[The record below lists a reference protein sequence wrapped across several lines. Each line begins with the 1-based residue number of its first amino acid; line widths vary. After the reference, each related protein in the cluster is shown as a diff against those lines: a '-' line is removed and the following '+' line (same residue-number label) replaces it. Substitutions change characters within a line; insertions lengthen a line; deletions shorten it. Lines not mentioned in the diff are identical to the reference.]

1 MEYKGFF
8 DICYSRFV
16 YLLRKDC
23 VERRGRPSSE
33 NAAHL
38 CDEWVFSHRCVQGST
53 CAAYITLGRR
63 VVQIVNNF
71 SVRYSAIDGTLRCLF
86 S

>member
-1 MEYKGFF
+1 MEYKDFF

-38 CDEWVFSHRCVQGST
+38 CDEWVFLTGVCKVLHVLLTSHLVDVLFKSSIILVCV
-53 CAAYITLGRR
+53 IVLL
-63 VVQIVNNF
+63 VV
-71 SVRYSAIDGTLRCLF
+71 L
-86 S
+86 